1 MIPGMTNPDT
11 PPETRNVDVKG
22 RPVTIKQF
30 TDAQV
35 FLLSRE
41 ARLASRSGTE
51 GPRKV
56 DAVARV
62 FDILESVLVNDEDRE
77 YLMDLTVKGELELK
91 DFLAFIGDGD
101 EEQEQKPA
109 VRRGRAA
116 KR

>member
-11 PPETRNVDVKG
+11 PPETRDVDVRG

-62 FDILESVLVNDEDRE
+62 FDILESVLVNEEDRE

-91 DFLAFIGDGD
+91 DFLAFIRDG